1 MPTPASPA
9 PAIALDAWFSALV
22 VGQPGVTAS
31 GTPEGAPA
39 APASTTPPAPAG
51 NQPDLP
57 GMPQDAA
64 NTPANAGATSVPG
77 AQGSGGQQQA
87 ARGPDLMFMLWIGV
101 IMVVVMVLTSTR
113 AGKKERKKREELMAS
128 LRRGDR
134 VQTIGGMIGKVV
146 ELRDDEVVLEGE
158 NPGSKFRFARSAV
171 QQVIRASDSP
181 ASTSPEVEVKA
192 GKEGS
197 KV

>member
-1 MPTPASPA
+1 MPTPVP
-9 PAIALDAWFSALV
+9 PVPPVALDAWLAALALA
-22 VGQPGVTAS
+22 QPGVTAS
-31 GTPEGAPA
+31 GAPESAAAAPQAPA
-39 APASTTPPAPAG
+39 PQPG
-51 NQPDLP
+51 VQPDLP

-64 NTPANAGATSVPG
+64 SSPSNTAATSAPG
-77 AQGSGGQQQA
+77 SPGPGGQQQQ
-87 ARGPDLMFMLWIGV
+87 RGPDFMFILWIGM
-101 IMVVVMVLTSTR
+101 IFLVVMIFTSGR
-113 AGKKERKKREELMAS
+113 ACKKERKKREELMAS

-158 NPGSKFRFARSAV
+158 NPGAKFRFARSAI
-171 QQVIRASDSP
+171 QQVIRPSDSP
-181 ASTSPEVEVKA
+181 ASTPTSPEVEVKA